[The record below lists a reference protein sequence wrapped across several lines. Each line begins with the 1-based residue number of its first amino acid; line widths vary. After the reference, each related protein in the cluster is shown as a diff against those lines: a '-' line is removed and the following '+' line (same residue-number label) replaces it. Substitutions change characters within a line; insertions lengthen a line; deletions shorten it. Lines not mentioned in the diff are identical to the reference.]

1 MVMDKI
7 TLAARAIKRI
17 LEVIFKDHK
26 TTAVLYLSKFIRK
39 WVDRLEGTSPID
51 LGNWKDNQR
60 TI

>member
-26 TTAVLYLSKFIRK
+26 TAAVLYLSKFIRK
-39 WVDRLEGTSPID
+39 SVDRLEGTSPID
-51 LGNWKDNQR
+51 LGN
-60 TI
+60 

>member
-26 TTAVLYLSKFIRK
+26 TTAYLYLSKFIRK
-39 WVDRLEGTSPID
+39 SVDRLEGTSPID
-51 LGNWKDNQR
+51 LGN
-60 TI
+60 